1 MGTKTQRTLVL
12 FLVVAGA
19 IIVGLFGLRTIRI
32 WRDLREHAAPPVL
45 PDVSEPIETDI
56 ELIRDWMTIP
66 FIAKLYRVPAPVLYS
81 ELGIPPRGN
90 QDKSLTQ
97 LNEEY
102 FPEAPGIV
110 EARIKA
116 AVLENLPPPLPTQ
129 APVPAP

>member
-1 MGTKTQRTLVL
+1 MGTKTQHTLVL
-12 FLVVAGA
+12 FLVAAGA
-19 IIVGLFGLRTIRI
+19 IIVGLFGLRTMRI

-45 PDVSEPIETDI
+45 PDVSEPLETDV

-66 FIAKLYRVPAPVLYS
+66 FIAKLYHVPAPVLYR

-90 QDKSLTQ
+90 EDKSLTQ

-102 FPEAPGIV
+102 FPEAPGMV
-110 EARIKA
+110 EAHIKA
-116 AVLENLPPPLPTQ
+116 AVLENLPPPLPTH